1 MSLRSRRWV
10 GRTGPVALVVLVVAY
25 TALWVVARPAGE
37 ATGSYVGQLA
47 GADAVLLMSLGMV
60 LITTLPWVDTYFD
73 GIDKAAIWHRRVA
86 ITGLLLLVPHILMSH
101 GDGGPSWAGTAGI
114 VGTVGLVTLAVWAI
128 LPRWRSIVPAPGRR
142 LITALH
148 ETAPARLVS
157 RLLSDYEIWRQVH
170 RLTGVFLAVAAAH
183 GLVDATMFGDSAVLR
198 WSYVGISLVGIG
210 FYLYRELL
218 ARRGHGLRDYQVS
231 DVREMG
237 DGMLEIVLRPL
248 GRPLE
253 YEPGQFAMLHL
264 EAKDGWH
271 RHPFTL
277 ASSPNEDEVRVTVK
291 ALGDYTTSLQQTVK
305 VGMPA
310 VLSGPHGRFTHAH
323 GTGHQLW
330 IAGGVGITPF
340 LSWLRSLDTHPPA
353 GRVDLFHAVRD
364 EAPYAEEIATLVA
377 DHPEVEFDLV
387 ASSQGR
393 RISAAYVLE
402 TSGADPAAASVYM
415 CGPDPLLRALDAD
428 FRAAGV
434 PAGRIY
440 REYFDWR

>member
-10 GRTGPVALVVLVVAY
+10 GRTGPAALVLVTAAY
-25 TALWVVARPAGE
+25 TALWLVARPAGE
-37 ATGSYVGQLA
+37 ATGSYLGQLA

-86 ITGLLLLVPHILMSH
+86 ITGLVLLLPHILLSH
-101 GDGGPSWAGTAGI
+101 GGGGPSWAGPVGV

-128 LPRWRSIVPAPGRR
+128 LPRWRSVVPGPGRR
-142 LITALH
+142 LIAALH

-157 RLLSDYEIWRQVH
+157 KLLSDYEIWRQVH
-170 RLTGVFLAVAAAH
+170 RLTGLFLAVAALH
-183 GLVDATMFGDSAVLR
+183 GLVDATPFGDSVILR
-198 WSYVGISLVGIG
+198 WTYLAVSVTGVG

-231 DVREMG
+231 EVRDVG
-237 DGMLEIVLRPL
+237 DAMTEIVLTPL
-248 GRPLE
+248 GRPFE

-277 ASSPNEDEVRVTVK
+277 ASSPNEPHVRVTVK
-291 ALGDYTTSLQQTVK
+291 ALGDYTTSLQKTVK

-323 GTGHQLW
+323 ATGHQLW

-353 GRVDLFHAVRD
+353 GRVDVFHAVRD
-364 EAPYAEEIATLVA
+364 DAPYAEEIRDLVA
-377 DHPEVEFDLV
+377 DRPDVGFDLV
-387 ASSQGR
+387 PSGAGR
-393 RISAAYVLE
+393 RLSADYVLE
-402 TSGADPAAASVYM
+402 SSGAEPGDATVFM
-415 CGPDPLLRALDAD
+415 CGPEPLLRALDTG